1 MSEKLGMV
9 TSNQDAVLELT
20 NEIDRLKELE
30 KDQKDQIEALNCQKS
45 EFQCEIENLKSD
57 AKETDEKWREEMN
70 NAVENLK
77 IKIQDLESENLDLK
91 SESAD
96 QVAELKNPELED
108 LLQNANSQ
116 ILELKQANDILSENL
131 QGLVKSSHSS
141 FKK

>member
-1 MSEKLGMV
+1 MSEKLAMV

-30 KDQKDQIEALNCQKS
+30 KDQKDQIEALNCQRS

-77 IKIQDLESENLDLK
+77 TKIQDLESENLDLK
-91 SESAD
+91 SKSAD

-116 ILELKQANDILSENL
+116 IFELKQANEILSENL
-131 QGLVKSSHSS
+131 QGLVKFLNSS

>member
-1 MSEKLGMV
+1 MV

-45 EFQCEIENLKSD
+45 EFQYEIENLKSD

-70 NAVENLK
+70 NAVENFK
-77 IKIQDLESENLDLK
+77 IKIQDLESENSDLK

-108 LLQNANSQ
+108 LLQDANSQ
-116 ILELKQANDILSENL
+116 ILELKQANGILSENL
-131 QGLVKSSHSS
+131 QGQVKFSKSS
-141 FKK
+141 FKR

>member
-1 MSEKLGMV
+1 MV

-30 KDQKDQIEALNCQKS
+30 KDQKDQIEALDCQKS

-57 AKETDEKWREEMN
+57 AKETDEKWRDEMN
-70 NAVENLK
+70 NVVENLK

-108 LLQNANSQ
+108 LLQDANSQ
-116 ILELKQANDILSENL
+116 ILELKQANGILSENL
-131 QGLVKSSHSS
+131 QGQVKFSNSS
-141 FKK
+141 FKR

>member
-1 MSEKLGMV
+1 MSEKLAMV

-45 EFQCEIENLKSD
+45 EFQYEIENLKSD

-70 NAVENLK
+70 NAVENFK
-77 IKIQDLESENLDLK
+77 IKIQDLESENSDLK

-108 LLQNANSQ
+108 LLQDANSQ
-116 ILELKQANDILSENL
+116 ILELKQANGILSENL
-131 QGLVKSSHSS
+131 QGQVKFSNSS
-141 FKK
+141 FKR

>member
-1 MSEKLGMV
+1 MV

-45 EFQCEIENLKSD
+45 EFQYEIENLKSD

-70 NAVENLK
+70 NAVENFK

-96 QVAELKNPELED
+96 QVAELKNPGLED
-108 LLQNANSQ
+108 LLQDANSQ
-116 ILELKQANDILSENL
+116 ILELKQANEILSENL
-131 QGLVKSSHSS
+131 QGRVKFSNSS
-141 FKK
+141 FKR

>member
-1 MSEKLGMV
+1 MV

-45 EFQCEIENLKSD
+45 EFQYEIENLKSD

-108 LLQNANSQ
+108 LLQDANSQ
-116 ILELKQANDILSENL
+116 ILELKQANEILSENL
-131 QGLVKSSHSS
+131 QGRVKFSNSS
-141 FKK
+141 FKR

>member
-1 MSEKLGMV
+1 MV

-45 EFQCEIENLKSD
+45 EFQYEIENLKSD

-96 QVAELKNPELED
+96 QVAELKNPGLED
-108 LLQNANSQ
+108 LLQDANSQ
-116 ILELKQANDILSENL
+116 ILELKQANEILSENL
-131 QGLVKSSHSS
+131 QGRVKFSNSS
-141 FKK
+141 FKR